1 MRHKNKNRLFLIC
14 FFLAVWSGYA
24 QVITKYKGFNQEDFK
39 ALQIGFSKTTSIV
52 FPYAIKSI
60 DKGTPDVLIEKA
72 KGVENILLLK
82 AAKQNFTQTN
92 LTVVTSDSRLYVFV
106 LNYDDACPDLNI
118 RADNI
123 AAVND
128 DILFSQENENQKKIE
143 QYSRLALSRKKKLT
157 GVEKAEFEIKLGI
170 TGMYIDGDVI
180 YFRLV
185 LENDSKINYDVDQ
198 LRFFIRDQKK
208 STRTAWQEIEIL
220 PLYSTNPPTV
230 IPNSSEISLVYALS
244 KFTIPDKKQLTIQLS
259 EKNGGRNLELT
270 IKNKLIEKILPIR
283 AFSGSILEP

>member
-1 MRHKNKNRLFLIC
+1 MKHKNNNQLFLIC
-14 FFLAVWSGYA
+14 FFLAFWSGFA
-24 QVITKYKGFNQEDFK
+24 QVITKYKGFNQDDLK
-39 ALQIGFSKTTSIV
+39 ALQIGFFKTTSIV

-60 DKGTPDVLIEKA
+60 DKGSPDVLTQKA

-106 LNYDDACPDLNI
+106 LNYDETCPDLNI

-123 AAVND
+123 GAVND

-143 QYSRLALSRKKKLT
+143 QYSRLALSRKKKLS
-157 GVEKAEFEIKLGI
+157 GVKKAEFEIKLGI
-170 TGMYIDGDVI
+170 TGIYIEGDVI

-208 STRTAWQEIEIL
+208 STRTAWQEIEIR
-220 PLYSTNPPTV
+220 PLFALNPPTV
-230 IPNSSEISLVYALS
+230 IPNSSEISIVYALS
-244 KFTIPDKKQLTIQLS
+244 KFTIPDKKQLTIQLI
-259 EKNGGRNLELT
+259 EKNGGRHLELT
-270 IKNKLIEKILPIR
+270 IKNKQIERILPIQS
-283 AFSGSILEP
+283 FSGSIPTP